1 MDPRIVLVLLLLSPL
16 TAAVVAES
24 SPECDTSNMGECY
37 DRPKALKL
45 KVIAIATILVASM
58 IGICLPLFS
67 RSVPAL
73 SPDRNL
79 FFVVKAFASGV
90 ILSTGFM
97 HVLPDSFAM
106 LQSPCLPSNPWQK
119 FPFSAFVAMLSSVAT
134 LMLDSFSMSFYS
146 RRHREKV
153 EAMEGGATPTVQM
166 VSAVHTHGHCPS
178 ILLET
183 KNDEDNASLRRNRV
197 IAQVLELGIVV
208 HSIVIGLS
216 MGASQNPCTI
226 RPLVAALCF
235 HQFFEGMGLG
245 GCILQAEYGFGMKA
259 IMVFF
264 FATTTPFGVALGIG
278 LSNVYSDNSP
288 TALMVIGLLNA
299 SSSGL
304 LIYMAL
310 VDLLA
315 ADFLGHKLQSNV
327 KLQGWGYVAVLLGI
341 GGMSL
346 MAKWA

>member
-79 FFVVKAFASGV
+79 FFVVKAFASGSSSPRASCTFCRTPSRCCNRRV
-90 ILSTGFM
+90 CRAIHGRSS
-97 HVLPDSFAM
+97 PSRPS
-106 LQSPCLPSNPWQK
+106 SPCSPPLPPSCWTPS
-119 FPFSAFVAMLSSVAT
+119 PCPSTAAAT
-134 LMLDSFSMSFYS
+134 G
-146 RRHREKV
+146 
-153 EAMEGGATPTVQM
+153 EGGGNGRRCHPDGAD
-166 VSAVHTHGHCPS
+166 G
-178 ILLET
+178 
-183 KNDEDNASLRRNRV
+183 LRR
-197 IAQVLELGIVV
+197 LELGIVV